1 MTSGGPES
9 HTIDGRFELR
19 SRLGGGGM
27 GLVWRAYD
35 LALHREV
42 ALKEVRAG
50 GSDLVP
56 VDPQEAWMQRERVLR
71 EARALARL
79 QHPNVVTIHHI
90 VDSPQVRHP
99 WLVMELVAGGSL
111 ADRLERGPLSP
122 GEAARV
128 GRGVLS
134 ALAAAHGA
142 GIQHRDVKPANVL
155 LRQDGTPVLTDFGI
169 AALQDSTAL
178 TATGTLIGS
187 PEYIAPERI
196 RGREGDP
203 ASDLWSLGML
213 LYTAVEGDNPMR
225 RATTMA
231 TLAAVL
237 DEPVPPPRRA
247 GALTPV
253 LAALLQRDPAARPTA
268 DALDWMLAE
277 AQRTAEATWQMPAP
291 AAGTSFGGAAPNT
304 MGMSGGT
311 SFGGNAYGNTG
322 YGNTAYGNT
331 AFGGYTST
339 GSGGAGG
346 SGGYYGPGRTGLT
359 QADSISQVSDAIPG
373 TVPPRKRRSL
383 FIAAASTVAVLALG
397 AAVLVTTQFGSN
409 GNNGAPAAGHTPS
422 ASALGRA
429 SGTATAGPGTGSS
442 QSAAAAAT
450 GGSDVTSSGDPTLAW
465 MNTCISALEKAMG
478 TTKVVELDIYS
489 DHAEAEAPVAS
500 DPSEYNDYEYIHGA
514 VSSSPGGTV
523 DQALVDIGS
532 AHWDAVPALFAQADS
547 VLKVPN
553 PNLHY
558 VILDAD
564 LISGVPEI
572 LVYLAN
578 DYGGGYI
585 HADLQG
591 NVVETYPM
599 SS

>member
-1 MTSGGPES
+1 MPSMTAGGPEN
-9 HTIDGRFELR
+9 HIIDGRFELR
-19 SRLGGGGM
+19 ARLGGGGM

-42 ALKEVRAG
+42 ALKEVRAS

-56 VDPQEAWMQRERVLR
+56 VDPQEAWQQRERVLR

-111 ADRLERGPLSP
+111 ADRLERGPLEP
-122 GEAARV
+122 GEAARL
-128 GRGVLS
+128 GRGVLA
-134 ALAAAHGA
+134 ALTAAHVA

-155 LRQDGTPVLTDFGI
+155 LRPDGTPVLTDFGI

-178 TATGTLIGS
+178 TAPGTLIGS

-225 RATTMA
+225 RATTLA

-247 GALTPV
+247 AALTPV
-253 LAALLQRDPAARPTA
+253 LAALLQRDPAARPPE
-268 DALDWMLAE
+268 DALDRMFAE
-277 AQRTAEATWQMPAP
+277 AQWAADGTRLIPGPAWAPFAGAVSNTQVTDVVLGEPRDMPP
-291 AAGTSFGGAAPNT
+291 GAA
-304 MGMSGGT
+304 S
-311 SFGGNAYGNTG
+311 A
-322 YGNTAYGNT
+322 
-331 AFGGYTST
+331 
-339 GSGGAGG
+339 
-346 SGGYYGPGRTGLT
+346 
-359 QADSISQVSDAIPG
+359 
-373 TVPPRKRRSL
+373 RKRRSI
-383 FIAAASTVAVLALG
+383 FVAVVSAVAVVALA
-397 AAVLVTTQFGSN
+397 AAVLVTTELGSRGSGN
-409 GNNGAPAAGHTPS
+409 GTSSGNSNADGNGHTAAGHAPTTGS
-422 ASALGRA
+422 SRA
-429 SGTATAGPGTGSS
+429 SGEPASSPS
-442 QSAAAAAT
+442 QSAGTNAAA
-450 GGSDVTSSGDPTLAW
+450 GGDVTSTGDPTLAW

-478 TTKVVELDIYS
+478 TTKVLQLVIYS
-489 DHAEAEAPVAS
+489 DHAMAEAPIAT
-500 DPSEYNDYEYIHGA
+500 DPTEYNEYDYIDGS

-523 DQALVDIGS
+523 DDGSTTVDIGS
-532 AHWDAVPALFAQADS
+532 VNWDAVPGLFAQADS
-547 VLKVPN
+547 VLKVPS

-558 VILDAD
+558 VVLDTE
-564 LISGVPEI
+564 LISNNPEL

-585 HADLQG
+585 DADLNGSVIQ
-591 NVVETYPM
+591 VYSM